1 MYIPSR
7 YKLTDEET
15 IRKLIHEH
23 AFGTIVVS
31 DNGKP
36 IASHIPL
43 MLREIEGEDYITGHV
58 ALANP
63 IWRIIEAQDDPV
75 LVIFQGPHAYI
86 SASWYLA
93 KEVPT
98 WNYQAVHIYGKASI
112 MSEEELQEDLILLL
126 EKYEKHR
133 DNARIWENLTE
144 QNKKQM
150 KGIKGFKIK
159 IEDIQATSKLSQN
172 RSDTDYQR
180 IIDHL
185 RLEDDPRSNE
195 MADLMEKAKHQ

>member
-172 RSDTDYQR
+172 RSNTDYQR

-185 RLEDDPRSNE
+185 RLEDDPRSHE

>member
-15 IRKLIHEH
+15 IRKLIKEH

-185 RLEDDPRSNE
+185 RLEDDPRSHE